1 MTSLTAMLD
10 GVDESILAFR
20 RKYPRV
26 KITITDLRP
35 SQILQRLRDG
45 SLDFAITSQ
54 QPLSRL
60 SLTGRRW
67 AVSRAG

>member
-1 MTSLTAMLD
+1 M
-10 GVDESILAFR
+10 
-20 RKYPRV
+20 

-60 SLTGRRW
+60 SLDWEALG
-67 AVSRAG
+67 SIKAG